1 MSNFNNTV
9 LPIAPGLDEYIADT
23 YNIDQMIQ
31 RLQDQFHSTIQLQ
44 ANEIIKLQSEITEL
58 KRSQRESDK
67 TVRDMN
73 SEMERFNRWAVVT
86 VEEMDELR
94 EMIEKH
100 DIGELAKEMKAKN
113 VEYTSMSSVFTRDIA
128 ELCHIRNR
136 IVPKMERL
144 IHWMSTQPD
153 AKRFLEENDLNRS
166 QQF

>member
-9 LPIAPGLDEYIADT
+9 LPIAPGLDEYIVGA
-23 YNIDQMIQ
+23 YSVEQMIQ
-31 RLQDQFHSTIQLQ
+31 RLQDEFHSTIQRQ
-44 ANEIIKLQSEITEL
+44 ENQIIELQSEIAEL
-58 KRSQRESDK
+58 KRSQRESDE
-67 TVRDMN
+67 TVTDIN
-73 SEMERFNRWAVVT
+73 SEMVKLNRWAVVT
-86 VEEMDELR
+86 VEEINELR
-94 EMIEKH
+94 EMIEN
-100 DIGELAKEMKAKN
+100 DEIDELKRDMKAKS
-113 VEYTSMSSVFTRDIA
+113 VEYTSMSRVFTRDLA

>member
-23 YNIDQMIQ
+23 YNVEQMIQ

-44 ANEIIKLQSEITEL
+44 ANQIIELQSEIAVL
-58 KRSQRESDK
+58 KRSQQKSDE
-67 TVRDMN
+67 TVSDMN
-73 SEMERFNRWAVVT
+73 SEMERFNRWAVVN
-86 VEEMDELR
+86 VEEMNELR
-94 EMIEKH
+94 EMIEQH
-100 DIGELAKEMKAKN
+100 DIGGLAKEMKAKN
-113 VEYTSMSSVFTRDIA
+113 IEYTSMSRVFTRDLA